1 MDPDDK
7 PDEVNPEGEPQNPES
22 TGDGENGHIR
32 HRQRVR
38 KRIKIRK
45 RVKIKRKTSPKKK
58 ARKLLE
64 TVAWVLVTAAFLVT
78 LVILILQL
86 DFNSKHR
93 QKRKTVTEFRDSHP
107 VFPELNHE
115 KSTTPAWRL

>member
-1 MDPDDK
+1 MDPDH
-7 PDEVNPEGEPQNPES
+7 PTGQEA
-22 TGDGENGHIR
+22 TGDDESEQSGSGESASADESSQRRRKR
-32 HRQRVR
+32 HR

-45 RVKIKRKTSPKKK
+45 KVRIKRKVSPKKK

-64 TVAWVLVTAAFLVT
+64 TFAWVLVVAAFIIT

-93 QKRKTVTEFRDSHP
+93 QKKKASLNTIENYHSVLLKETV
-107 VFPELNHE
+107 
-115 KSTTPAWRL
+115 